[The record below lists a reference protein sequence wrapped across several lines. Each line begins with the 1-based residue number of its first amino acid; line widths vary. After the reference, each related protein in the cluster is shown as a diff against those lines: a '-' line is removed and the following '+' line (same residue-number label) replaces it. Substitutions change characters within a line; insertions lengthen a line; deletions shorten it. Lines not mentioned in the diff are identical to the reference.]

1 MTDTGRCLVMGIIN
15 VTPDS
20 FSDGS
25 RYADPPA
32 AIAHGQSLVAAGAD
46 LVDVGGESTR
56 PGADRI
62 STDDELARVLPVIEG
77 LATAGVP
84 VSIDTMRA
92 ATALKAVAAGAV
104 MVNDVSGGRAD
115 PTMYRAIAD
124 LGTPYVVMH
133 WRAHSREMN
142 RWATYSDVVSDVLAE
157 LGSAVADARAA
168 GVSADRLVIDP
179 GLGFAKE
186 ARHNWALLAAM
197 DRLVALGFPVLVG
210 ASRKRFL
217 GELLADE
224 HGPRSLDA
232 REAATAAVSALA
244 AAGGAW
250 CVRVHD
256 VAATHDAVRVV
267 AALEGARSG
276 DAT

>member
-1 MTDTGRCLVMGIIN
+1 
-15 VTPDS
+15 
-20 FSDGS
+20 
-25 RYADPPA
+25 
-32 AIAHGQSLVAAGAD
+32 
-46 LVDVGGESTR
+46 
-56 PGADRI
+56 
-62 STDDELARVLPVIEG
+62 
-77 LATAGVP
+77 
-84 VSIDTMRA
+84 
-92 ATALKAVAAGAV
+92 

-186 ARHNWALLAAM
+186 ARHNWPLLAAV